1 MLILYDYDIAMFASF
16 RVNYYGQ
23 TGGGLIGH
31 STTCSGKQKKLKIQF
46 KFVKLL
52 QKNCISNVT
61 LK

>member
-1 MLILYDYDIAMFASF
+1 MLILYGYDIAMFDSF

-31 STTCSGKQKKLKIQF
+31 STTCSDKKILKIEF